1 MKSLS
6 SFVIFLIFVVLII
19 SCSKKSDN
27 SVLLT
32 SSAPLNPA
40 KVVRDYLQSSYIL
53 SNYQIWIDPNTI
65 FESVGNRT
73 PKNLDP
79 LDITSSCQLDIDSDG
94 DEDIFSFKNYDI
106 NTPNIVPPPLIYLNN
121 DNTFLKSNWNGP
133 NTMRGNKL
141 LVGDFNNDKKP
152 DIFSV
157 EGYDPPSSCNC
168 MPEMTTNKLILN
180 TGTNLGMVKEI
191 TGLNGFWVSGCSGDI
206 DKDGDLDVMIFNFH
220 LLHNGVKN
228 KLLLNDGSGN
238 FTATD
243 ITGISDFSLVD
254 ASELIDI
261 NKDGYLDL
269 VLNNRNQAGNANQLR
284 VFWGNGKTFSNSNA
298 TNISIPNIAVYDVDA
313 YDANGDGTLEIILFS
328 IDPNGWAVDF
338 YASTDKGTSFTN
350 QTSKYISNNAN
361 VTAQNGFI
369 HVKHLFISD
378 IDNNGKMDIV
388 SSNRSAN
395 VRWEQD
401 VDGIFKRK

>member
-1 MKSLS
+1 MQFSPKAITLL
-6 SFVIFLIFVVLII
+6 VILLII
-19 SCSKKSDN
+19 SCSKKSEAP
-27 SVLLT
+27 T
-32 SSAPLNPA
+32 SSTAVQELKSLGNYMQP
-40 KVVRDYLQSSYIL
+40 SYIL
-53 SNYQIWIDPNTI
+53 SNYQMWIDPNSI
-65 FESVGNRT
+65 FESPGVST

-79 LDITSSCQLDIDSDG
+79 TDITSSCQLDIDSDG

-106 NTPNIVPPPLIYLNN
+106 NTPNIVPPPVIYLNN
-121 DNTFLKSNWNGP
+121 GNSFLKSTWSSP

-152 DIFSV
+152 DVFSV

-180 TGTNLGMVKEI
+180 TGNTLGLVKEI
-191 TGLNGFWVSGCSGDI
+191 SGLNGFWVSGCSGDI
-206 DKDGDLDVMIFNFH
+206 DKDGDLDVLVFNFH
-220 LLHNGVKN
+220 LLYNGVKN
-228 KLLLNDGSGN
+228 KLLLNDGLGN
-238 FTATD
+238 FTITD
-243 ITGISDFSLVD
+243 ITGISDISLVD
-254 ASELIDI
+254 ASELIDV

-269 VLNNRNQAGNANQLR
+269 VLNNRIQAGNSNQLS
-284 VFWGNGKTFSNSNA
+284 VFWGNGQTFSTANV
-298 TNISIPNIAVYDVDA
+298 TNISIPNIAVYDIDA

-328 IDPNGWAVDF
+328 IDPNGWAVNF
-338 YASTDKGTSFTN
+338 YGSSDKGASFTN
-350 QTSKYISNNAN
+350 QTSKYISNNTN

-395 VRWEQD
+395 MRWELD
-401 VDGIFKRK
+401 SNGIFKRK